1 MNNYKVEY
9 LSVINS
15 KESFCKSV
23 SSFNN
28 LLQSYDNVSINGN
41 KIGFEGTEFEYDVQ
55 FGEIQEDS
63 QRYFHVKLKC
73 KNKGDS
79 DKFKL
84 LLKSVRTLLTK
95 ASEKPPEILWDD
107 LSSELANKAYP
118 VIHEIENMMRKLI
131 TKFMLTTIGLAW
143 TKDAVPKEVS
153 ESIKTRNSNTS
164 QNYLYEADFIQ
175 LSNFLFKEYSTA
187 NSRKLV
193 EKLGVITD
201 INELELTELK
211 ELVPQSNWERYFSP
225 IVDCK
230 SEYLQTRWEKLYE
243 LRCMVAHNK
252 FLGADNY
259 DEICRVTKE
268 VKDKLTQA
276 IENLDKVHVSE
287 EQKEDVAENIASSM
301 NSLYGEFIRSW
312 NMVQELLIHLY
323 NMSLNGD
330 EDFSM
335 NKKRMMN
342 ARNLVKPMIAKGIV
356 PREFGPA
363 IYQLNDLRN
372 AVVHHSDLKISE
384 SSLYE
389 YLGMLDRIKSEL
401 IHIVENYQPK
411 GNK

>member
-15 KESFCKSV
+15 KETFCKSV

-41 KIGFEGTEFEYDVQ
+41 KLDFEGTELEYDVQ
-55 FGEIQEDS
+55 FGEIKEDS
-63 QRYFHVKLKC
+63 QRFFHVKLKC
-73 KNKGDS
+73 ENKDNL

-118 VIHEIENMMRKLI
+118 IVHEIENMMRKLI

-143 TKDAVPKEVS
+143 TKDTVPKEVS
-153 ESIKTRNSNTS
+153 ESIKTKKPNTS

-193 EKLGVITD
+193 EKLGAVSD

-252 FLGADNY
+252 FLGADDY

-268 VKDKLTQA
+268 VKDKITQA

-312 NMVQELLIHLY
+312 NMVQELLMHLY
-323 NMSLNGD
+323 SMSLNGD
-330 EDFSM
+330 ENSPL
-335 NKKRMMN
+335 NKSRMMN
-342 ARNLVKPMIAKGIV
+342 ARSLVTPMIAKGVI
-356 PREFGPA
+356 PKEFGPV
-363 IYQLNDLRN
+363 IYELNDLRN

-384 SSLYE
+384 NSLYE
-389 YLGMLDRIKSEL
+389 YISILDRIKSEL
-401 IHIVENYQPK
+401 IHIVENYQPED
-411 GNK
+411 NK

>member
-15 KESFCKSV
+15 KETFCKSI

-41 KIGFEGTEFEYDVQ
+41 KIDFEGTKFEYDVQ

-63 QRYFHVKLKC
+63 QRFFHIKLKC
-73 KNKGDS
+73 KNKANL

-118 VIHEIENMMRKLI
+118 AVHEIENMMRKLI

-153 ESIKTRNSNTS
+153 ESIKTKKSSTS

-193 EKLGVITD
+193 EKLGTVKD
-201 INELELTELK
+201 INELELTELQ

-252 FLGADNY
+252 FLSADDY

-268 VKDKLTQA
+268 VKDKITQA

-312 NMVQELLIHLY
+312 NMVQELLVHLY
-323 NMSLNGD
+323 SMSLNGD
-330 EDFSM
+330 EDFYL
-335 NKKRMMN
+335 NKKQMMN
-342 ARNLVKPMIAKGIV
+342 ARALVKPMIAKGV
-356 PREFGPA
+356 LPKEFGPN
-363 IYQLNDLRN
+363 IFELNALRN

-384 SSLYE
+384 NSFYD

-401 IHIVENYQPK
+401 IHIVENYRP
-411 GNK
+411 

>member
-41 KIGFEGTEFEYDVQ
+41 KIDFEGTEFEYDVQ

-63 QRYFHVKLKC
+63 QRFFHVKIKC
-73 KNKGDS
+73 KNKDDS

-153 ESIKTRNSNTS
+153 ESIKTKKSNTS

-193 EKLGVITD
+193 EKLGAVTD

-252 FLGADNY
+252 FIGTDDY
-259 DEICRVTKE
+259 DEICRISKE

-287 EQKEDVAENIASSM
+287 EQKEDVAENIASNM

-312 NMVQELLIHLY
+312 NMVQELLMHLY
-323 NMSLNGD
+323 SMSLNGD
-330 EDFSM
+330 DEFSVDRR
-335 NKKRMMN
+335 RMMN
-342 ARNLVKPMIAKGIV
+342 ARNLIKPMIAKGIV
-356 PREFGPA
+356 PKEFGPA
-363 IYQLNDLRN
+363 IYELNELRN

-389 YLGMLDRIKSEL
+389 YLGMLDRVKSEL
-401 IHIVENYQPK
+401 IHIVEKYQSK
-411 GNK
+411 DSK

>member
-1 MNNYKVEY
+1 MNDYKVEY

-15 KESFCKSV
+15 KESFCKSI

-41 KIGFEGTEFEYDVQ
+41 KIDFEGTEFEYDVQ

-63 QRYFHVKLKC
+63 QRFFHVKLKC
-73 KNKGDS
+73 TKKGDL

-153 ESIKTRNSNTS
+153 ESIKTKNSNTS

-193 EKLGVITD
+193 EKLGMITD

-259 DEICRVTKE
+259 SEICRVAKE

-323 NMSLNGD
+323 SMSLNGD

-335 NKKRMMN
+335 SKKRMMN
-342 ARNLVKPMIAKGIV
+342 AKNLVKPMIIKGIV
-356 PREFGPA
+356 PRDFGPA
-363 IYQLNDLRN
+363 IYELNDLRN

-384 SSLYE
+384 ISLYE
-389 YLGMLDRIKSEL
+389 YLGTLDRIKSEL
-401 IHIVENYQPK
+401 IHIVENFQLK